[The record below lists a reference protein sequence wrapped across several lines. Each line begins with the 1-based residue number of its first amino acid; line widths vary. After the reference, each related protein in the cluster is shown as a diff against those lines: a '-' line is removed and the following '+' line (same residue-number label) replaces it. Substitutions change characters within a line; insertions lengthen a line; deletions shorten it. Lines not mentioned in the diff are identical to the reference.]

1 MRLVERF
8 SIKSKE
14 KIVRFLNS
22 VYSGTLGSIDENG
35 FPQLIPMNFV
45 YANEAIYMHSH
56 HAGEKIDNIRRNNR
70 VGFEAH
76 KHVEFLP
83 SYFFDPEDACSADTL
98 YISVVV
104 KGLASLVEDL
114 EEKSNALNSLME
126 KYQKEGYYRRLSK
139 DMDSVRHVTVIKVRP
154 ITMTGKYKLGQQWS
168 REYRRYIASKIL
180 ERGSPTARE
189 SVALMGFDPDTL
201 EYIRE
206 PDLISVDATMS

>member
-8 SIKSKE
+8 RIKSKE
-14 KIVRFLNS
+14 KIIGFLNS
-22 VYSGTLGSIDENG
+22 IHSGTLGSVDENG

-56 HAGEKIDNIRRNNR
+56 RVGEKIDNIRRNSK

-114 EEKSNALNSLME
+114 EEKANALNSLME
-126 KYQKEGYYRRLSK
+126 KYQKEGYYKRLSR
-139 DMDSVRHVTVIKVRP
+139 DMSSVKHVTIIKVKP

-168 REYRRYIASKIL
+168 KEYRRYIASKIL
-180 ERGSPTARE
+180 ERGSPTAKE
-189 SVALMGFDPDTL
+189 SVALMGFNPCTL
-201 EYIRE
+201 EHIHE
-206 PDLISVDATMS
+206 PDFVP

>member
-8 SIKSKE
+8 RIKSKE
-14 KIVRFLNS
+14 KIIGFLNS
-22 VYSGTLGSIDENG
+22 IHSGTLGSVDENG

-56 HAGEKIDNIRRNNR
+56 RVGEKIDNIRRNSK

-114 EEKSNALNSLME
+114 EEKANALNSLME
-126 KYQKEGYYRRLSK
+126 KYQKEGYYKRLSR
-139 DMDSVRHVTVIKVRP
+139 DMSGVKHVTIIKVKP

-168 REYRRYIASKIL
+168 KEYRRYIASKIL
-180 ERGSPTARE
+180 ERGSPTAKE
-189 SVALMGFDPDTL
+189 SVALMGFNPCTL
-201 EYIRE
+201 EYIHE
-206 PDLISVDATMS
+206 PDFVP

>member
-8 SIKSKE
+8 RIKSKE
-14 KIVRFLNS
+14 SIIRFLNS
-22 VYSGTLGSIDENG
+22 IPSGTLGSIDENG

-45 YANEAIYMHSH
+45 YANDAIYMHSH
-56 HAGEKIDNIRRNNR
+56 HVGEKIENIRRNNK

-98 YISVVV
+98 YISVVI
-104 KGLASLVEDL
+104 KGLASLVEDM
-114 EEKSNALNSLME
+114 EEKAYALNSLME
-126 KYQKEGYYRRLSK
+126 KYQKEGYYKRLSK
-139 DMDSVRHVTVIKVRP
+139 DMSSVKHVTVIKVEP
-154 ITMTGKYKLGQQWS
+154 LVMTGKYKLGQQWS

-189 SVALMGFDPDTL
+189 SVALMGFDPYTL
-201 EYIRE
+201 EYVHE
-206 PDLISVDATMS
+206 PGF

>member
-8 SIKSKE
+8 RIKSKE
-14 KIVRFLNS
+14 SIIRFLNS
-22 VYSGTLGSIDENG
+22 IPSGTLGSIDGNG

-45 YANEAIYMHSH
+45 YANDAIYMHSH
-56 HAGEKIDNIRRNNR
+56 NVGEKIDNIRRNSK

-114 EEKSNALNSLME
+114 EEKANALNSLME
-126 KYQKEGYYRRLSK
+126 KYQKEGYYKMLSK
-139 DMDSVRHVTVIKVRP
+139 DMSSVKHVTVIKVKP

-180 ERGSPTARE
+180 ERGSSTARE
-189 SVALMGFDPDTL
+189 SVVLMGFDPYTL
-201 EYIRE
+201 EYIHE
-206 PDLISVDATMS
+206 PSF

>member
-8 SIKSKE
+8 RIKSKE
-14 KIVRFLNS
+14 KIIGFLNS
-22 VYSGTLGSIDENG
+22 IHSGTLGSVDENG

-56 HAGEKIDNIRRNNR
+56 RVGEKIDNIRRNSK

-114 EEKSNALNSLME
+114 EEKANALNSLME
-126 KYQKEGYYRRLSK
+126 KYQKEGYYKRLSR
-139 DMDSVRHVTVIKVRP
+139 DMSSVKHVTIIKVKP

-168 REYRRYIASKIL
+168 KEYRRYIASKIL
-180 ERGSPTARE
+180 ERGSPTAKE
-189 SVALMGFDPDTL
+189 SVALMGFNPCTL
-201 EYIRE
+201 EYIHE
-206 PDLISVDATMS
+206 PDFVP